1 MKWVIFDLDGTLSRT
16 DIFIVPSIRAAME
29 DTGLGEWTTEE
40 IRMTIGERTEETN
53 LKLFG
58 EERCARADGF
68 WKLVEYYQDNVYKDM
83 ETVYDGVPELLDSLH
98 QKGYRTAVCSNADRT
113 YIEMML
119 GRLGI
124 RDKIDKIRPVI
135 PGKDKAG
142 SLAALMEE
150 VKPEAA
156 VMVGDRI
163 YDVAAAKANQVPSIA
178 CLYVCGTREE
188 LKEASCFAGS
198 PAEVGRL
205 ADTLLYVEKE

>member
-83 ETVYDGVPELLDSLH
+83 ETVYEGVPELLDSLH

-113 YIEMML
+113 YRRYWHTRTAL
-119 GRLGI
+119 PHPWKRNA
-124 RDKIDKIRPVI
+124 
-135 PGKDKAG
+135 GKP
-142 SLAALMEE
+142 L
-150 VKPEAA
+150 
-156 VMVGDRI
+156 
-163 YDVAAAKANQVPSIA
+163 NT
-178 CLYVCGTREE
+178 C
-188 LKEASCFAGS
+188 
-198 PAEVGRL
+198 
-205 ADTLLYVEKE
+205 